1 MSELLIWLRDDVLNE
16 TDWDIFSKLIAAKMQ
31 EMNERYFNEVLKI
44 VG

>member
-31 EMNERYFNEVLKI
+31 EMNELYFNAVLKI
-44 VG
+44 NG